1 MLLIKRILLFFI
13 LLLPGLVIAQDPQFS
28 QFYSAPLY
36 LNPAFAGASQLTR
49 IGANYRNQWPSL
61 ESNFVSYSAWGDHF
75 IDEKNSGIGFF
86 VGRDQATVSGLAS
99 TLIAAQYAYQLSLTK
114 TFTLR
119 AGFQAGYT
127 FRNVDFSKFV
137 FGDQINPDGSIDPTS
152 ETFNSTTAN
161 NFFDIGAGVLLYS
174 ENAWF
179 GVSAFHLNQPNQSLI
194 GEQSLLPRKYSFH
207 VGYKFFLTEGTIGE
221 GLFSRPQERSIAP
234 TAQYKFQGEFD
245 QLDLGLYFTYEPI
258 IFGIWY
264 RGLPVK
270 SIDGI
275 ANNEAIVLLVGI
287 TKKSKKEIINIGYS
301 YDVTL
306 SNLGTQSGG
315 AHEFSISYAWF
326 SGDPRKPPKNVRL
339 IPCPNF

>member
-1 MLLIKRILLFFI
+1 MLLMKRILLFFI
-13 LLLPGLVIAQDPQFS
+13 LLLPGLVNAQDPQFS

-36 LNPAFAGASQLTR
+36 LNPAFAGSSQLTR
-49 IGANYRNQWPSL
+49 VGANYRNQWPSL
-61 ESNFVSYSAWGDHF
+61 ESNFVSYTAWGDHF

-86 VGRDQATVSGLAS
+86 VGRDQATISGLAS
-99 TLIAAQYAYQLSLTK
+99 TLVAAQYAYQLSLTQ

-127 FRNVDFSKFV
+127 FRNVDFSKFI
-137 FGDQINPDGSIDPTS
+137 FGDQINPDGSIDPTA
-152 ETFNSTTAN
+152 EIFNSTSAT
-161 NFFDIGAGVLLYS
+161 NFFDVGAGVLLYS

-194 GEQSLLPRKYSFH
+194 GEQSTLPRKFSFH
-207 VGYKFFLTEGTIGE
+207 AGYKFFLSEGTIGE

-234 TAQYKFQGEFD
+234 TAQYKFQGDFD
-245 QLDLGLYFTYEPI
+245 QLDLGLYLTYEPI
-258 IFGIWY
+258 IFGVWY

-270 SIDGI
+270 SVDGVS
-275 ANNEAIVLLVGI
+275 NNEAIVLLVGL
-287 TKKSKKEIINIGYS
+287 TKKNKKEIINIGYS

>member
-1 MLLIKRILLFFI
+1 MQLYKRIFFLFI
-13 LLLPGLVIAQDPQFS
+13 LLWPGLVTAQDPQFS

-61 ESNFVSYSAWGDHF
+61 QSNFVSYSAWGDHF
-75 IDEKNSGIGFF
+75 IDEKNSGIGFYA
-86 VGRDQATVSGLAS
+86 GRDQATISGLAS
-99 TLIAAQYAYQLSLTK
+99 TLIAAQYAYQLSLTQRL
-114 TFTLR
+114 TMR
-119 AGFQAGYT
+119 VGFHAGYM
-127 FRNVDFSKFV
+127 FRSVDFSKFV
-137 FGDQINPDGSIDPTS
+137 FGDQLNPDGSIDPTG
-152 ETFNSTTAN
+152 ETFNSTDAN
-161 NFFDIGAGVLLYS
+161 NFVDLGAGIMVYS
-174 ENAWF
+174 ARAWF
-179 GVSAFHLNQPNQSLI
+179 GASAFHLNQPNQSLI
-194 GEQSLLPRKYSFH
+194 GEQSILPRKYSVH
-207 VGYKFFLTEGTIGE
+207 MGYKFYLTEGTIGE
-221 GLFSRPQERSIAP
+221 GLFTRPQERSIAP

-270 SIDGI
+270 SVNGI
-275 ANNEAIVLLVGI
+275 ANNESIVLLVGI
-287 TKKSKKEIINIGYS
+287 TNVSKKEIINIGYS
-301 YDVTL
+301 YDITL